1 MFERL
6 IMMAADKEPLLFAF
20 IVILLG
26 ALAVGKYWWSHQQK
40 TKQLRDDYDALHLF
54 IFGKDGD
61 GGMNKELSDL
71 KTEVAEATGSMKAI
85 IPTLNRVLNSVLSG
99 RSDRDE

>member
-6 IMMAADKEPLLFAF
+6 VMIVADKEPLLFAF

-26 ALAVGKYWWSHQQK
+26 TLAVGKYWWTHQQK
-40 TKQLRDDYDALHLF
+40 QKQLRADYDALHLF

-71 KTEVAEATGSMKAI
+71 KTEVAEAAGAMKAI
-85 IPTLNRVLNSVLSG
+85 IPTLDRVLNSVLSRRG
-99 RSDRDE
+99 GRDE